1 MTLNQRIGRALA
13 RAFGYHYE
21 ASRITREHRHP
32 IGATAQDSKLDAS
45 DADRTMLLKLSR
57 YLCSNV
63 GLVRGAIADLA
74 RYSVGTGIV
83 PQAAT
88 QSEEWNTAAENFFA
102 QWSLAPDVT
111 GKHTFGEIQRLA
123 CEAIDRD
130 GEIFILKI
138 KGGRLQ
144 LVEAHRVGDPT
155 FSVQKDPSFFDG
167 VFFDKN
173 GRPTKYRVASGSW
186 ENMVVQGQSRP
197 TTVDID
203 AESILHIGEPFRP
216 DEVRHVTKL
225 APVINNMRAVQEVVA
240 FERLAAKLNSAL
252 ALAIESPHDVAA
264 GGFLGAASRIQYEGS
279 PSQELT
285 FEEIIGGGAIPRL
298 KPGEKLLV
306 HKADRPADSTMRLL
320 QFLIRDLAAC
330 LGVPYE
336 FIWDA
341 SALGGAVQRFVLA
354 KAGRRFEQRQRLL
367 VQKLCQP
374 VWEYVIG
381 SAIAEGR
388 LPENAE
394 FAKVRWQGPA
404 NITVDSGRDAAQ
416 DREDL
421 KLGLT
426 TLAELY
432 SSRGEDWQG
441 AIRQK
446 IREAAYVKAEAEAAQ
461 IDIRDVMMLTP
472 NEQAGGDATQGG
484 ENLASQALNG
494 AQVASL
500 IQVINSV
507 AAGAISREGA
517 ASIITSAFPLIS
529 QEEAASI
536 ISGVNIGVIA
546 PANKE
551 PSVTPESP
559 AAAEPAP
566 GLSEKKKRG
575 KK

>member
-1 MTLNQRIGRALA
+1 MTMTLNQRIGRALA

-45 DADRTMLLKLSR
+45 DADRTMLLKLAR

-63 GLVRGAIADLA
+63 GLVRGAISDLA

-88 QSEEWNTAAENFFA
+88 QDEAWNEAAENFFS

-111 GKHTFGEIQRLA
+111 GKHTFGEIQRLV

-130 GEIFILKI
+130 GEAFVLKVR
-138 KGGRLQ
+138 GGRLQ
-144 LVEAHRVGDPT
+144 IVESHRVGDAT
-155 FSVQKDPSFFDG
+155 FPAQKDPSFFDG

-173 GRPTKYRVASGSW
+173 GRPTKYRIATGSS
-186 ENMVVQGQSRP
+186 EQMVVRGQARVE
-197 TTVDID
+197 TVDVD
-203 AESILHIGEPFRP
+203 AESVLHVGEPFRP
-216 DEVRHVTKL
+216 DEIRHVTKL
-225 APVINNMRAVQEVVA
+225 APVINNMRALQEVIA

-252 ALAIESPHDVAA
+252 ALAIESPHDVAS
-264 GGFLGAASRIQYEGS
+264 GGFLGAASRLQYEGG

-285 FEEIIGGGAIPRL
+285 FEEMIGGGAIPRL

-330 LGVPYE
+330 LGLPYE

-354 KAGRRFEQRQRLL
+354 KAGRRFEQRQKLI

-388 LPENAE
+388 LPESAE
-394 FAKVRWQGPA
+394 FARVRWQGPA

-426 TLAELY
+426 TLGELY
-432 SSRGEDWQG
+432 SSRGEHWQD

-446 IREAAYVKAEAEAAQ
+446 IREAAFVRAEAAVAGV
-461 IDIRDVMMLTP
+461 DVRDVMMLTP
-472 NEQAGGDATQGG
+472 NEQAA
-484 ENLASQALNG
+484 
-494 AQVASL
+494 
-500 IQVINSV
+500 
-507 AAGAISREGA
+507 
-517 ASIITSAFPLIS
+517 
-529 QEEAASI
+529 
-536 ISGVNIGVIA
+536 A
-546 PANKE
+546 PAVA
-551 PSVTPESP
+551 P
-559 AAAEPAP
+559 AAEPA
-566 GLSEKKKRG
+566 LSEPVAEKKKRAR
-575 KK
+575 K

>member
-63 GLVRGAIADLA
+63 GLVRGAISDLA

-88 QSEEWNTAAENFFA
+88 QNEEWNAAAETFFA

-144 LVEAHRVGDPT
+144 LVEAHRVGDP
-155 FSVQKDPSFFDG
+155 SHSLHKDPSFFDG

-186 ENMVVQGQSRP
+186 ENLVVQGQSRP

-264 GGFLGAASRIQYEGS
+264 GGFLGAASRIQYEGGTN
-279 PSQELT
+279 QELT

-354 KAGRRFEQRQRLL
+354 KAGRRFEQRQKLL

-432 SSRGEDWQG
+432 SSRGEDYQT

-446 IREAAYVKAEAEAAQ
+446 IREAAFVKTEAAAAGV
-461 IDIRDVMMLTP
+461 DVRDVMMMTP
-472 NEQAGGDATQGG
+472 NEQAGGDQTQGG

-529 QEEAASI
+529 QDEAAGI

-566 GLSEKKKRG
+566 ALSEKKKRG